1 MWPHQGVTMWSP
13 WCAQVFQKH
22 SVFETR
28 GDHMVI
34 FDGHMVTP
42 QGGHMAPSRCD
53 HVVARRVAGGDHQPR
68 CLGGSARAAWSPLT
82 RPGSVGLKI
91 IKKSYGSGSGL
102 FLGAYSSQ
110 SSSSSR
116 NSGIS
121 KRSAAALAAQSS
133 SSRGPPR
140 GGRRRRSA

>member
-1 MWPHQGVTMWSP
+1 MAVVPGRLNLAARGAAVPQPACDKPPQELLLTR
-13 WCAQVFQKH
+13 WCACGHVATPRCDHVVTLVRTSFFKNTLF

-68 CLGGSARAAWSPLT
+68 CLGGSARAAWASLT
-82 RPGSVGLKI
+82 
-91 IKKSYGSGSGL
+91 
-102 FLGAYSSQ
+102 
-110 SSSSSR
+110 
-116 NSGIS
+116 
-121 KRSAAALAAQSS
+121 LAA
-133 SSRGPPR
+133 
-140 GGRRRRSA
+140 